1 MSDSRVY
8 RDCVRIIIRKG
19 NLVLLGERLYSD
31 NTLMYYEFPGGG
43 IEEGD
48 SVEDTVKKE
57 AMEEVGVVV
66 DNVRSLDLHFVYD
79 ISYTNP
85 VRAKKYR
92 GGEDVWYVAD
102 YVKHDHSVH
111 GKEGDAL
118 PHVWVDINKA
128 IDLIRKGP
136 ASKYNEAR
144 LAALEKVKKLNKLN
158 SNTVLF
164 ATEGYKKL
172 KLSDW

>member
-1 MSDSRVY
+1 MTDTRTY
-8 RDCVRIIIRKG
+8 RKCVRIIIRKG
-19 NLVLLGERLYSD
+19 DKVLLGERRYD
-31 NTLMYYEFPGGG
+31 DGTMMYYEFPGGG
-43 IEEGD
+43 IEKGD
-48 SVEDTVKKE
+48 SLEDTVIKE
-57 AMEEVGVVV
+57 AMEEVGAVVT
-66 DNVRSLDLHFVYD
+66 NVSSLDLHYCYD

-85 VRAKKYR
+85 SRAKKYR
-92 GGEDVWYVAD
+92 GGEDVWYVCD
-102 YVKHDHSVH
+102 FVREDHSVH

-118 PHVWVDINKA
+118 PHIWVDVSEA
-128 IDLIRKGP
+128 IDMVRKGP

>member
-19 NLVLLGERLYSD
+19 DLVLLGERLYSD

-57 AMEEVGVVV
+57 SLEEVGMVV
-66 DNVRSLDLHFVYD
+66 DNVVSLDLRYTYD
-79 ISYTNP
+79 ISYNNQS
-85 VRAKKYR
+85 RARKYK
-92 GGEDVWYVAD
+92 GGRDEWYVCD
-102 YVKHDHSVH
+102 FVREDHSVH

-118 PHVWVDINKA
+118 PYRWVPIDKV
-128 IDLIRKGP
+128 IDLIRNGP

-144 LAALEKVKKLNKLN
+144 LAALNKVKKLNELN
-158 SNTVLF
+158 RNVVLF
-164 ATEGYKKL
+164 ATENFKKI
-172 KLSDW
+172 KLSNW